1 MGNFLS
7 ANRKPQSVSRKS
19 FQNNSIKNPEN
30 TSNKIVM
37 AAKKSMER
45 KEMPLT
51 QNLINNLSDE
61 DDL

>member
-7 ANRKPQSVSRKS
+7 TNGKPQSVSRKS
-19 FQNNSIKNPEN
+19 FQNNYIKNPEN
-30 TSNKIVM
+30 SSNKIVM
-37 AAKKSMER
+37 VAKKSMKG
-45 KEMPLT
+45 KEIPLT